1 MTSTN
6 DNSKSMPM
14 SAAKLQKNDS
24 INDEDLDS
32 DDEDVSSGWSAQD
45 SIDREIKEM
54 RKLDRKKEKREKLM
68 IEKEIQKDQL
78 GAAEKQR
85 LKEITMKGKRPPS
98 GRMAVN
104 PSSVSKKDAEKIA

>member
-32 DDEDVSSGWSAQD
+32 DDEDVSSGWSA
-45 SIDREIKEM
+45 
-54 RKLDRKKEKREKLM
+54 
-68 IEKEIQKDQL
+68 
-78 GAAEKQR
+78 
-85 LKEITMKGKRPPS
+85 
-98 GRMAVN
+98 
-104 PSSVSKKDAEKIA
+104 